1 MDSEP
6 LPKGRRLCSPD
17 SGATTSGTAS
27 STSSAAST
35 ASAAPAAPVLP
46 STASAAP
53 AAPGD
58 HDESHDDHVGGLLAP
73 NALASALA
81 RNWQVNLQQMFHRQ
95 SAERE
100 LKEFLE
106 HFAQPGQ
113 RFAQTVKSM
122 LAYIWCKEY
131 GDARDTNNEIMIGLG
146 HQRTSTRVRSDMD
159 RVIHDLISE
168 GGIGELDFPSN
179 RAEEICEMCNMP
191 KSACGGRCEQRQARL
206 AAAAA
211 IAAAAVLQEDIAYIN
226 YMASTCPQLG
236 TTGAER
242 LESSGGSADA
252 PDASPVEWAC
262 MNCNRLSAECGG
274 SCFPVGPQPQL
285 TRPLKRRRD

>member
-1 MDSEP
+1 MAANQQASSE
-6 LPKGRRLCSPD
+6 
-17 SGATTSGTAS
+17 SGWTMSQTTSATAS
-27 STSSAAST
+27 
-35 ASAAPAAPVLP
+35 
-46 STASAAP
+46 
-53 AAPGD
+53 
-58 HDESHDDHVGGLLAP
+58 HDESHDDHVDGLLAP

-95 SAERE
+95 SVGRE

-179 RAEEICEMCNMP
+179 RAEEICEMCNVP
-191 KSACGGRCEQRQARL
+191 K
-206 AAAAA
+206 
-211 IAAAAVLQEDIAYIN
+211 
-226 YMASTCPQLG
+226 
-236 TTGAER
+236 
-242 LESSGGSADA
+242 
-252 PDASPVEWAC
+252 
-262 MNCNRLSAECGG
+262 
-274 SCFPVGPQPQL
+274 
-285 TRPLKRRRD
+285 